1 MFGLDLHPPEQ
12 GRGVTEPCMLCITI
26 QGITVTTDSDFR
38 LFFFVRKK
46 DNTSVAHKSYLFIIF
61 NGINPAL
68 SSIVF

>member
-38 LFFFVRKK
+38 LFFLYEKRTTPLLPIK
-46 DNTSVAHKSYLFIIF
+46 AIF
-61 NGINPAL
+61 L
-68 SSIVF
+68 